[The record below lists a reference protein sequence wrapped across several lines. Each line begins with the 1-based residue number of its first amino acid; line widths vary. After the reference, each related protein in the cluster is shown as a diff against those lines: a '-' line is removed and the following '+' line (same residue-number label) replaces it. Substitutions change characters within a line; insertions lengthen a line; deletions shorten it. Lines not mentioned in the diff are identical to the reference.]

1 MTNSFLHRLD
11 ILETLPLRFFKN
23 NATGGSYYKIAY
35 NLQTVL

>member
-11 ILETLPLRFFKN
+11 ILETLPLHFKN

-35 NLQTVL
+35 NL